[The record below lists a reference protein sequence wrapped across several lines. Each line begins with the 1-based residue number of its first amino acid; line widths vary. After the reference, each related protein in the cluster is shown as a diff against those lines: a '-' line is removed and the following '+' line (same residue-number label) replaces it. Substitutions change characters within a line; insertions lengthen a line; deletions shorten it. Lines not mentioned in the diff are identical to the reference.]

1 MTHFTTLNMSSQPT
15 TPELQTY
22 APSRAMPAAVAMVG
36 SQSVTCI
43 IPSYFVPHR
52 SSEMWLVEYTK
63 AGTWKKRDK
72 MNTK

>member
-1 MTHFTTLNMSSQPT
+1 
-15 TPELQTY
+15 
-22 APSRAMPAAVAMVG
+22 MPAAVAMVG